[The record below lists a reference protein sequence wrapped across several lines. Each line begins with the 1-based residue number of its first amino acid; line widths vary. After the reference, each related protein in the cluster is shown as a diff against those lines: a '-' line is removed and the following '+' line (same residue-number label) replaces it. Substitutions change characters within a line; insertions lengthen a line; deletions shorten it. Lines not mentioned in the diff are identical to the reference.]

1 MSTWGAGVKSASKGI
16 TKKSSTSVINNVAA
30 AVGAKPKGL
39 VTMVQDINARSMTL
53 GPVEDGRS
61 GDKFRKIDL
70 DLSRFTLGFCTV
82 NAHTHIPFKAG
93 PYTAPG
99 AGDKD
104 PARNAWQMLI
114 NITPEQFD
122 AYSLFEENLKKANM
136 DKRDELYPQV
146 LAKSGAKKVGMSKEM
161 FEDKF
166 NSVLKPADVEAGY
179 PATMRVTVPH
189 ETEGFGGRV
198 NVLPKIQTTNL
209 NDNNTCSKRKLGSI
223 NDLNAKSAV
232 VPTVNVVR
240 GLYAGNQ
247 GWGIKLT
254 LVNSLIILNKSGVAS
269 QEIDMSGVTELS
281 DDDEED
287 GAKTLAIGEEND
299 QFVNDSNTPAG
310 F

>member
-1 MSTWGAGVKSASKGI
+1 MGHPNPNPTPNQALREAWAVFDPLGLGRLSLREFSSACGLIGVPAGEA
-16 TKKSSTSVINNVAA
+16 
-30 AVGAKPKGL
+30 
-39 VTMVQDINARSMTL
+39 DIAR
-53 GPVEDGRS
+53 E
-61 GDKFRKIDL
+61 FRKIDL